1 MRKRISITLA
11 ATLLLA
17 MAMAGPVSAERE
29 RWTRGDAEAMLH
41 TYPLTGEKIYERLD
55 FAIGLD
61 IRPFPEFYA
70 ATPYCVE
77 DWHLVALALFDWAF
91 VVVGGPF
98 DGFEYTRAEVQALLS
113 DLSWQFFLD
122 GTILETTAPPM
133 RPLVP
138 AAGTRADVEALLE
151 EDFGGDVILGQ
162 GFGVQRG
169 RIMAPGELAVGDHA
183 LHVIVTYR
191 PGTPD
196 ESLVFEGETPFT
208 VYPADSQ
215 ACAGG

>member
-1 MRKRISITLA
+1 MPKRISIALA
-11 ATLLLA
+11 ATLLVALA
-17 MAMAGPVSAERE
+17 TADPVSAERE

-77 DWHLVALALFDWAF
+77 DWHLLALALFDWAF

-98 DGFEYTRAEVQALLS
+98 DGFEYTREEVQAFLS
-113 DLSWQFFLD
+113 DLRWQFFLD
-122 GTILETTAPPM
+122 GTIIETTAPPI

-138 AAGTRADVEALLE
+138 AAATRAEVEASLE

-169 RIMAPGELAVGDHA
+169 RIMAPGELAVGDHT
-183 LHVIVTYR
+183 LQVIVTYR

-196 ESLVFEGETPFT
+196 ELLVSDGHTPFS
-208 VYPADSQ
+208 VYAADSH